1 MAHIPFFMWDPRHPE
16 AAGQRRSSLIQN
28 IDVPETLL
36 AFFGLQKTKDMQ
48 GFDLEQTLVN
58 DTPVRDYALFGMH
71 GAQVNITD
79 GRYVYMR
86 DFVEGNS
93 PLYNYTLMPTHM
105 RCMFSVE
112 EMKTATMTDGFSF
125 TKGSPTMRICAKED
139 STGDTAIKFSLG
151 TNLYDLETDPFQNH
165 PIHNPEV
172 ERRMIDAMIDL
183 MEQNDAPA
191 EQYTRLNLTKAVVH

>member
-1 MAHIPFFMWDPRHPE
+1 MTSPSTLPGPVRVMGTFFKKLTSTAPDGATLPQHIF
-16 AAGQRRSSLIQN
+16 SSLRI
-28 IDVPETLL
+28 
-36 AFFGLQKTKDMQ
+36 
-48 GFDLEQTLVN
+48 
-58 DTPVRDYALFGMH
+58 ALGGWAM
-71 GAQVNITD
+71 GVVIGT
-79 GRYVYMR
+79 
-86 DFVEGNS
+86 